1 MTTYQIDPKRLVGL
15 EGMFGLVWIH
25 VVIFM
30 VSFIECPSTLL
41 CDIGGQMED
50 PINGY
55 RQLFADPWVIGFTMI
70 ILVMIV
76 FINLNVMILTKTV
89 SCVFSSFMNAT
100 RCITVWIV
108 SVCIGMES
116 VQWESGI

>member
-25 VVIFM
+25 VVIFI
-30 VSFIECPSTLL
+30 VSFIDCPSTLL
-41 CDIGGQMED
+41 CDMGGQMED

-55 RQLFADPWVIGFTMI
+55 RQLFADPWVIGFTVI

-108 SVCIGMES
+108 SICIGMET